1 MSEETRSN
9 PSDEFETGG
18 RNVRLR
24 AICRE
29 EETGREYP
37 PIEGNPGQVKRG
49 LKEIVERIPGATE
62 DEKRRA
68 KNKIDQEVD
77 RAAEMAQRL
86 KEKLESK
93 PENIRKEIEDVLA
106 LIPGAAKFLLG
117 FVLAFTIMA
126 IVYVVYRPWWDYQIA
141 VGKKLNLIISPS
153 QSLYNRSVGRNIKK
167 LAFN

>member
-106 LIPGAAKFLLG
+106 VLPPGFWFMIGFLAAMILWAYLIQ
-117 FVLAFTIMA
+117 VE
-126 IVYVVYRPWWDYQIA
+126 
-141 VGKKLNLIISPS
+141 
-153 QSLYNRSVGRNIKK
+153 RS
-167 LAFN
+167 